1 MTHKATRTKMA
12 TVRKPATHWALLG
25 IGAVMALAGCTA
37 TSEAQRQATNSKPP
51 PTDCTA
57 WVGTDRNAMMGGYLL
72 PQGPKGS
79 GAKVCVPVMMTANP
93 TPSDYAGGDY
103 HISEFTDDKL
113 KARWRACKE
122 DPACFKRIDAQM
134 QRWLPPNKE
143 RATRSTGV
151 VDPSG
156 KIDPEGQVDL
166 RQIRRPAFFAK
177 APYRESIAEAD
188 GRTYIVEFSAPRDAF
203 ERIDLKMTDPIKLRG
218 WYIEGAGV
226 DDGKGKKVRALAIM
240 APGGGGQLTAIQ
252 HPDEASYRIDEK
264 TGKTIPISFP
274 NATTETMGQRWWRE
288 NLYALNQAGYD
299 VLAYD
304 RRGEGLSGGFSD
316 TNTLEQGEDVFRAL
330 AALEDGR
337 GLRILTP
344 SGELLEGAATKGR
357 LLAGMKSTEIPLVLG
372 GYSRGSMST
381 AWAMTRNYVAECSF
395 DMPEPNCTPPKG
407 LKNIRGAILLSSFA
421 SGAGYVGD
429 SPDLADR
436 NLFLGGMAADHHI
449 VFYPNSA
456 TLAGMDRWP
465 TAFFGKGLW
474 DRAESLE
481 GTVAAYNRIRGVK
494 EIVLARG
501 PHSIETWPESD
512 RTYLRER
519 MVAYAKAV
527 IVGKGT
533 LPGARPWKDFKSLVA
548 TTPDSWEP
556 SSRPKA
562 ESPGR

>member
-1 MTHKATRTKMA
+1 MTPNELSPRLERSLCALGLG
-12 TVRKPATHWALLG
+12 ALLTLS
-25 IGAVMALAGCTA
+25 ACTG
-37 TSEAQRQATNSKPP
+37 TTEAKRQADNSTPP

-57 WVGTDRNAMMGGYLL
+57 WVGTDRNAMLPGYLL
-72 PQGPKGS
+72 HQGPKGT
-79 GAKVCVPVMMTANP
+79 GATVCVPLLLTANP
-93 TPSDYAGGDY
+93 TPASYAGGDY

-122 DPACFKRIDAQM
+122 DAACFKRIDAQM

-156 KIDPEGQVDL
+156 KINPEGQVDL
-166 RQIRRPAFFAK
+166 KQIRRPAFFAK
-177 APYRESIAEAD
+177 APYREGIAEAE
-188 GRTYIVEFSAPRDAF
+188 GRTYTVEFTVPPDAF
-203 ERIDLKMTDPIKLRG
+203 ERIDLKKTADIKLRG

-226 DDGKGKKVRALAIM
+226 DDGKGHKVRALAIM

-252 HPDEASYRIDEK
+252 HPDEVAYRTDEK
-264 TGKTIPISFP
+264 TGKTTPVQFP

-288 NLYALNQAGYD
+288 NLHALNQAGFD

-316 TNTLEQGEDVFRAL
+316 TNTLEQGEDVFRTL
-330 AALEDGR
+330 GQLEDGR
-337 GLRILTP
+337 GLRMLTP
-344 SGELLEGAATKGR
+344 SGEVLEGTAARGR
-357 LLAGMKSTEIPLVLG
+357 LLAGMKANEIPLVLG

-381 AWAMTRNYVAECSF
+381 AWAMTTNYVASCSF
-395 DMPEPNCTPPKG
+395 DLPDVTCAKPRG

-429 SPDLADR
+429 APDLADR

-449 VFYPNSA
+449 LFYPNSA
-456 TLAGMDRWP
+456 PLAGMDRWP
-465 TAFFGKGLW
+465 AAFFGKGLW
-474 DRAESLE
+474 DRAETLE

-512 RTYLRER
+512 RRYLRER
-519 MVAYAKAV
+519 MVAYAKVV
-527 IVGKGT
+527 IVGGRT
-533 LPGARPWKDFKSLVA
+533 VPGARPWKDFKGLVA

-556 SSRPKA
+556 SSKPKTA
-562 ESPGR
+562 GTAGPAPR